1 MRKQKIQPSFTINKK
16 RESGRSMVEMLG
28 VLAIIGIL
36 SITGVYG
43 YTVAMRRYRASEIAQ
58 TISIMAILA
67 AAADHGSGDCIQLST
82 SNLPKP
88 TGLNIDDIV
97 VDVNISG
104 TTRYAIKLDSDDQ
117 ALCATIGDIVPFENI
132 ICGSADISEL
142 SCPE

>member
-1 MRKQKIQPSFTINKK
+1 MRKQKIQPSFTVNKK

-43 YTVAMRRYRASEIAQ
+43 YTIAMRRYRASEIAQ

-82 SNLPKP
+82 SNLPNPMGTNVSDIIVGVNSSTTYCAVK
-88 TGLNIDDIV
+88 LN
-97 VDVNISG
+97 G
-104 TTRYAIKLDSDDQ
+104 DDQ
-117 ALCATIGDIVPFENI
+117 ELCNTIEDIVPFENI
-132 ICGSADISEL
+132 ICGSADIPDL
-142 SCPE
+142 NC